1 MKSLISKLFLVVT
14 LFCASGAA
22 FAVTTLNTSSTQE
35 QVNAAIQAAGTAGYE
50 ALAVELANAKVPT
63 QFILN
68 SVAKFYGVQGLQSVV
83 NSFAAVLGMPV
94 APLNSAATAAII
106 AIGQDPAT
114 SGFTPATASG
124 GEGGEGGGAAAG
136 VGFTPVPGGTGAVSP
151 A

>member
-1 MKSLISKLFLVVT
+1 MKNLISKLFLVVT
-14 LFCASGAA
+14 LFCASGVA
-22 FAVTTLNTSSTQE
+22 FAATTLSTNSTQE
-35 QVNAAIQAAGTAGYE
+35 QVNAAIQAAGTTGYE

-68 SVAKFYGVQGLQSVV
+68 SVAKFYGVQGLQVVV
-83 NSFAAVLGMPV
+83 NSFVVLGMPV
-94 APLNSAATAAII
+94 AQINTAATAAII
-106 AIGQDPAT
+106 AIGLDPAT

-136 VGFTPVPGGTGAVSP
+136 VGFTPVPSGTGAVSP